1 MRLSLLDGRT
11 DTMDEEVDVLERI
24 RQLCRERNLSCYEL
38 AKRSGI
44 PYSTLNTLLLKGT
57 QPSLPTLRK
66 LCAGL
71 GITLQQFFA
80 ENAADTSLTREQKE
94 CLSLFSVLTSEE
106 QALAIA
112 YLKPGT

>member
-1 MRLSLLDGRT
+1 
-11 DTMDEEVDVLERI
+11 MDEKVDVLERI
-24 RQLCRERNLSCYEL
+24 RQLCRERNFSYYEL

-57 QPSLPTLRK
+57 QPSLPTLSK
-66 LCAGL
+66 LCSGL

-80 ENAADTSLTREQKE
+80 EKSEEMTLTPAQKE
-94 CLSLFSVLTSEE
+94 CLSLFSILTSEE

-112 YLKPGT
+112 YMKGLAHKL

>member
-1 MRLSLLDGRT
+1 MA
-11 DTMDEEVDVLERI
+11 EEIDVLERI
-24 RQLCRERNLSCYEL
+24 KQMCRERNLSCYEL

-57 QPSLPTLRK
+57 QPSLPTLSK
-66 LCAGL
+66 LCSGL

-80 ENAADTSLTREQKE
+80 EDSGEPALTGAQKE
-94 CLSLFSVLTSEE
+94 CLSLFSILTSEE

-112 YLKPGT
+112 YMKGMAHKL

>member
-1 MRLSLLDGRT
+1 MYWSESG
-11 DTMDEEVDVLERI
+11 
-24 RQLCRERNLSCYEL
+24 SC
-38 AKRSGI
+38 AGSGI
-44 PYSTLNTLLLKGT
+44 CPAMSWQSAPGFPYSTLNTLLLKGT

-112 YLKPGT
+112 YLKGLAHKL

>member
-1 MRLSLLDGRT
+1 
-11 DTMDEEVDVLERI
+11 MDEEVDVLERI
-24 RQLCRERNLSCYEL
+24 RQLCRERNFSYYEL

-71 GITLQQFFA
+71 GITLQQFFT
-80 ENAADTSLTREQKE
+80 ENAGELPLTDAQKE
-94 CLSLFSVLTSEE
+94 CLSLFSILTSEE

-112 YLKPGT
+112 YMKGLAHKL